1 MNRLSLRA
9 RVVAGA
15 VAAIVLVVGALG
27 ITVAVLVGNEL
38 RGSLDHTLRD
48 RAIDV
53 VRLGAST
60 PALLTAPGA
69 LASPTGGTEAEV
81 EVFGRSGNVVAAS
94 PALGGRRLPG
104 DALVRHAISAG
115 ASGYATASF
124 GGNAM
129 RLYAAPMPDTG
140 GQAAGGAVLV
150 GSSLAS
156 VQETL
161 GHVRAAI
168 ALSAVAAAVLGGL
181 LVALVAGQGLRPL
194 RRLTAAAGAIGTGAD
209 PAARLPEDD
218 APREVEELSATLNG
232 MLAAL
237 EHSRATE
244 RRFLADASHQL
255 RTPLTALRGNA
266 AYLARHGADAE
277 LLAEIDHDARRVG
290 RLIDD
295 LLALERAESHD
306 QPFARVDLAVLATA
320 EARRAG
326 AVLGEIDPAIVWG
339 DGTALAGAVANLL
352 DNARL
357 HGPADGPV
365 TVSLT
370 TEGDR
375 ASLQVADA
383 GPGIPPDRVESA
395 FGRFWRGP
403 ESAGRPGS
411 GLGLAIVRATATA
424 HGGEVTVEGSRM
436 TLVLPLA
443 DTGESPVPGSA

>member
-1 MNRLSLRA
+1 MSRLSLRA

-38 RGSLDHTLRD
+38 RGSLDQTLRD
-48 RAIDV
+48 RAIGV

-60 PALLTAPGA
+60 PGLLTAPGA

-81 EVFGRSGNVVAAS
+81 EVVSRTGAVIAAS

-104 DALVRHAISAG
+104 EALVRHAISAG
-115 ASGYATASF
+115 GDGYATANF

-129 RLYAAPMPDTG
+129 RLYAAPMPETG
-140 GQAAGGAVLV
+140 GAAAGGAVLV
-150 GSSLAS
+150 GSSLSS

-168 ALSAVAAAVLGGL
+168 ALSAVAAALLGGL
-181 LVALVAGQGLRPL
+181 LVALVAGRGLRPL

-218 APREVEELSATLNG
+218 APREVAELTATLNG

-237 EHSRATE
+237 ERSRATE

-266 AYLARHGADAE
+266 AYLARHGTDAE
-277 LLAEIDHDARRVG
+277 VLAEIDDDAKRVG

-295 LLALERAESHD
+295 LLALERAESND
-306 QPFARVDLAVLATA
+306 LPYARVDLAALATD

-326 AVLGEIDPAIVWG
+326 AELGELDAAVVWG
-339 DGTALAGAVANLL
+339 DGTALAGALANLL

-357 HGPADGPV
+357 HGPVGGPV

-370 TEGDR
+370 ADGREAR
-375 ASLQVADA
+375 LSVADA
-383 GPGIPPDRVESA
+383 GPGIPPDRVEEA

-403 ESAGRPGS
+403 DAAVRPGS

-424 HGGEVTVEGSRM
+424 HRGEVAVDGSRM

-443 DTGESPVPGSA
+443 GTDADAPPGPA